1 MHAKKS
7 QVPPMHALMA
17 LESFAPVGSV
27 WQAAEE
33 LGVTRSAISHRLGML
48 EGPSRDGSM
57 R

>member
-17 LESFAPVGSV
+17 LESFARVGSV

-48 EGPSRDGSM
+48 EGPSRDGST